1 MHGGVSCQREM
12 QNMRRRSSVILCAA
26 KLISQLSAQAEITK
40 PLSTDKVVFRFFFF
54 PEVDISTAADKNN
67 LLM

>member
-54 PEVDISTAADKNN
+54 
-67 LLM
+67 LR